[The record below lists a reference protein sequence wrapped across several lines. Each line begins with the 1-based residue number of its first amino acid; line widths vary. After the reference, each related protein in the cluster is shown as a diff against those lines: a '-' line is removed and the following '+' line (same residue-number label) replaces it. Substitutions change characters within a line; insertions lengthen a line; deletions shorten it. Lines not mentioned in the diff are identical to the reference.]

1 MSKIPLIPLNKQTDI
16 GTSLTSINN
25 NFSVLQ
31 KNIENQQEDQQ
42 DVQDFVDSIPQI
54 FSDLKYSFDFFKKNY
69 NTYKETMEV
78 LINNKEKYL
87 KPIITLYPQKF
98 RYDNNK
104 VNAKYI
110 QNVLSDWV
118 TSNYKISN
126 SKLTQKPYYVEGQS
140 IIIYF
145 FRSSEIQEKSN
156 ILKTRDNIMCEVTT
170 SIASGNCLQYTA
182 APTVCAPR
190 KCGCVNCGGPISF
203 KINKDITSTCYYN
216 DNNYPSKQTE
226 RYLTSNISYN
236 YTSYI
241 ENYIEFVKF
250 VVEDCTW
257 KVDNSPSSSI
267 TPYKN
272 LYIDSPL
279 QVLANKEQYVAS
291 INPSVKNENLEEFY
305 TFN

>member
-1 MSKIPLIPLNKQTDI
+1 MAKIPLIPLNKQKDI
-16 GTSLTSINN
+16 GTSLTSIND
-25 NFSVLQ
+25 NFSILQ
-31 KNIENQQEDQQ
+31 KDIENQQEDQQ
-42 DVQDFVDSIPQI
+42 DVQDFVDSIPQF

-98 RYDNNK
+98 RYDNTK

-140 IIIYF
+140 IIVYF
-145 FRSSEIQEKSN
+145 FRSSERIEKSN
-156 ILKTRDNIMCEVTT
+156 TVKTTD
-170 SIASGNCLQYTA
+170 Y
-182 APTVCAPR
+182 TVCVTGEQNIDLDCKQETVGKVCNGR
-190 KCGCVNCGGPISF
+190 CGCFDCGGPLKYKETVKVKKCF
-203 KINKDITSTCYYN
+203 YN
-216 DNNYPSKQTE
+216 DNGVQSNGVVRSI
-226 RYLTSNISYN
+226 TSNISYN
-236 YTSYI
+236 YTNYI
-241 ENYIEFVKF
+241 ENVIEFVKF

-257 KVDNSPSSSI
+257 KIDNNPSSSI
-267 TPYKN
+267 TPYKDV
-272 LYIDSPL
+272 YADTPL
-279 QVLANKEQYVAS
+279 QFIGNTDHLISDNGS
-291 INPSVKNENLEEFY
+291 LELY